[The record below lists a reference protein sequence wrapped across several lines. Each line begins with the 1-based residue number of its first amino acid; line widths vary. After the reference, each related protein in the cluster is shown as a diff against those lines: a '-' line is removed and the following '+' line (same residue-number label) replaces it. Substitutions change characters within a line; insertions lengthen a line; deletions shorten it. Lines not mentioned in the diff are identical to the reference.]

1 VKPGEVIGDRF
12 AVEGLA
18 AEGGMGEVY
27 RARDR
32 HTDAF
37 AAIKVMRLSNAQSL
51 ERFAREA
58 RILAELRHPGFVRYL
73 DHGRTEHDELY
84 LAMEWLVGEDL
95 GARLATRE
103 LSLTES
109 IQLITQVAAA
119 LAVAHAR
126 RIVHRDLKPSN
137 LFLVDHQVERVKVLD
152 FGVARLLSL
161 DTITEVGTVVGTPR
175 FMAPEQA
182 RGAENVDARA
192 DVFAL
197 GCVLFRCLTGEHAF
211 GGETQAEV
219 LARVVH
225 DEAPRLRALR
235 PEMPRALDDLV
246 SRMLAKAPQD
256 RPPDA
261 AAALAECLGLDRT
274 PIAAPRAARAELT
287 EEERRVQC
295 ALLIRL
301 EQPDETVRALAA
313 AHGGELSAAGD
324 LTLVTLPSQR
334 VATDQARM
342 AARCALAVRQHVDA
356 AMALVMGR
364 LEARTEAS
372 EVVVRARRL
381 LRATEVGGPIALD
394 EATAG
399 LLDARF
405 TVVGDEH
412 GLALHG
418 AHSGD
423 DETRTLLGKA
433 TPFVGREQ
441 ELAQLEAIFAACV
454 ANGEARASLVTG
466 APGLGKSRL
475 RQELT
480 QRVRQRNPTVA
491 VWTGR
496 GDPMRVGA
504 PFGLLGEAI
513 RCAAGID
520 GGEPLAVRRQLL
532 RERVARRV
540 PPARAAH
547 VAEFLGELAGVPFPT
562 EDSVRLRS
570 ARRDPLLLADQMRAA
585 WEEWLAAECE
595 AQPVL
600 IVLEDLQWGDMPTV
614 KFLDSALDALA
625 ERPLMVLGVA
635 RPEVH
640 DLFPRIWAER
650 PLQSLQLGELGRK
663 AGEKLVRQILGSGAT
678 DDTVA
683 RIVERAGGN
692 VFYLEELIRQ
702 VATGDRQ
709 LLPATVLAM
718 VEVRL
723 AALPAEARRVLRAA
737 SVLGDVFWAGGIKKL
752 VGEAPVAEVDQ
763 QLDELVARE
772 VVRRR
777 DRSRFEDETEHVF
790 RHSLMRETA
799 YAMLT
804 DRDRAL
810 GHRLAGEW
818 LEQAGERDALVLAEH
833 YERGQDR
840 SRAVTCYRRAAT
852 QALGGHDLA
861 ASIQRAEKGVA
872 LGAAG
877 EELGLLRLLQAES
890 HGWLGENE
898 AAAKHGLDAMRALAS
913 GGEAWFSAAGETA
926 TALGKLVRV
935 AEMHAVTDELRAA
948 GANLAVSGAYAVAL
962 ARAASQHFLRL
973 EIEPGAALTAE
984 LHAAR
989 RKYADDPGVVAWIE
1003 SAFGTHAFMHSNTE
1017 SAVEHHLSASRS
1029 YEQAGDLRNAC
1040 LAQIDAADA
1049 LIGAGIAE
1057 EAERVVAAALPSAE
1071 RMRMDS
1077 ATMLALAI
1085 RSLALVFQGKSDPA
1099 YAAAMTAV
1107 ERFPL
1112 LAESRLAWTFVRL
1125 ALGLALRMRGD
1136 LAGAEASLRETSALG
1151 LRVAVSVRICLA
1163 RVCLERGDAAS
1174 ALGIVREV
1182 LAEMPDFHYWRPLAQ
1197 LVMAEALDAVGDK
1210 DNARAAIAQ
1219 ARASMLA
1226 GAARL
1231 KSPAFVRSYYEHMPD
1246 NRRVAELAQSW
1257 LG

>member
-1 VKPGEVIGDRF
+1 VQPGDVIGERF
-12 AVEGLA
+12 VVEALA
-18 AEGGMGEVY
+18 AEGGMGAVY

-37 AAIKVMRLSNAQSL
+37 AAIKVLRMSDAQSL

-58 RILAELRHPGFVRYL
+58 RILAELRHPGFVQYL
-73 DHGRTEHDELY
+73 VHGRTERGELY

-95 GARLATRE
+95 GARLAARE
-103 LSLTES
+103 LSLSES
-109 IQLITQVAAA
+109 IRLITQIAAA

-137 LFLVDHQVERVKVLD
+137 LFLVEDRIERVKVLD
-152 FGVARLLSL
+152 FGVARLLPL
-161 DTITEVGTVVGTPR
+161 ETITETGMIVGTPR

-182 RGAENVDARA
+182 SGVKNVDARA

-197 GCVLFRCLTGEHAF
+197 GCVLFRCLTGAF
-211 GGETQAEV
+211 PFAGESPAE
-219 LARVVH
+219 LLGRVIH
-225 DEAPRLRALR
+225 DEARRVRELR
-235 PEMPRALDDLV
+235 PELPSELDELV
-246 SRMLAKAPQD
+246 ARMLAKAPAD
-256 RPPDA
+256 RPADA
-261 AAALAECLGLDRT
+261 AAVLAECLTLDLT
-274 PIAAPRAARAELT
+274 PAAAPHPARVELT
-287 EEERRVQC
+287 EQELRVQC
-295 ALLIRL
+295 ALVMDLAR
-301 EQPDETVRALAA
+301 PDETVRALIA
-313 AHGGELSAAGD
+313 AHGGQLGAAGD
-324 LTLVTLPSQR
+324 LTVVTLPSQR
-334 VATDQARM
+334 VTTDQARM
-342 AARCALAVRQHVDA
+342 AARCALAVRQHVA
-356 AMALVMGR
+356 ASMALVMGR
-364 LEARTEAS
+364 LEAGTGAN
-372 EVVVRARRL
+372 EVVARARRL
-381 LRATEVGGPIALD
+381 LRSPDGPIRLD

-405 TVVGDEH
+405 TVVGDPD

-418 AHSGD
+418 AQTGD
-423 DETRTLLGKA
+423 EETRTLLGKP

-441 ELAQLEAIFAACV
+441 ELAQLEAVFAACV
-454 ANGEARASLVTG
+454 ANREARAVLVTG

-480 QRVRQRNPTVA
+480 QRVQQRSPTVA

-496 GDPMRVGA
+496 GDPMRAGA

-513 RCAAGID
+513 RRAATID
-520 GGEPLAVRRQLL
+520 GGEPLAVRRQRLY
-532 RERVARRV
+532 ERVARHV
-540 PPARAAH
+540 PAERAAH
-547 VAEFLGELAGVPFPT
+547 VAEFLGEIAGVPFPT

-600 IVLEDLQWGDMPTV
+600 LVLEDLQWGDVPTV

-625 ERPLMVLGVA
+625 ERPLMVLGLA

-650 PLQSLQLGELGRK
+650 PLQSLHLGELGRK
-663 AGEKLVRQILGSGAT
+663 AGERLVRQILGSAAA

-709 LLPATVLAM
+709 LLPDTVLAM

-723 AALPAEARRVLRAA
+723 AGLPAEARRALRAA
-737 SVLGDVFWAGGIKKL
+737 SVFGDVFWAGGVKKL
-752 VGEAPVAEVDQ
+752 VGETRAAAEVDQ
-763 QLDELVARE
+763 QLAELVARE

-777 DRSRFEDETEHVF
+777 DRSHFEGETEHAF
-790 RHSLMRETA
+790 RHSLMREAA

-810 GHRLAGEW
+810 GHRLAGAW
-818 LEQAGERDALVLAEH
+818 LEGAGERDALVLAEH

-840 SRAVTCYRRAAT
+840 PRAVTCYRRAAE
-852 QALGGHDLA
+852 QALGGHDMA

-872 LGAAG
+872 CGAAG
-877 EELGLLRLLQAES
+877 EELGLLRLVEAES

-898 AAAKHGLDAMRALAS
+898 AAARHGIAAMRALPP

-926 TALGKLVRV
+926 TALGKLGRI
-935 AEMHAVTDELRAA
+935 AEMRAVTDELRAA
-948 GANLAVSGAYAVAL
+948 GACRTVSAAYAVAL
-962 ARAASQHFLRL
+962 ARAASQYFLRKETEL
-973 EIEPGAALTAE
+973 GAALCAE
-984 LHAAR
+984 LHAPEPPW
-989 RKYADDPGVVAWIE
+989 ADDPGVVAWIE
-1003 SAFGTHAFMHSNTE
+1003 TAFGYQAFMDSDTE
-1017 SAVEHHLSASRS
+1017 SAVDHHLGAARS

-1040 LAQIDAADA
+1040 LAQIEAADA

-1057 EAERVVAAALPSAE
+1057 EAERLVAAALPVAE
-1071 RMRMDS
+1071 RMRLHA

-1085 RSLALVFQGKSDPA
+1085 QTLALVFQGKSDPA
-1099 YAAAMTAV
+1099 YATATTAA
-1107 ERFPL
+1107 ERFPSL
-1112 LAESRLAWTFVRL
+1112 MESSLAWTYARL
-1125 ALGLALRMRGD
+1125 GLALALRMRGD
-1136 LAGAEASLRETSALG
+1136 LTGAEARLREAFALG
-1151 LRVAVSVRICLA
+1151 QPKVLSVRICLA
-1163 RVCLERGDAAS
+1163 RVCLERGDPAA
-1174 ALGIVREV
+1174 ALGIVRPV
-1182 LAEMPDFHYWRPLAQ
+1182 LLEMPELHYWRPLAE
-1197 LVMAEALDAVGDK
+1197 LVLGEASGAVGDE
-1210 DNARAAIAQ
+1210 DEARAAIAR
-1219 ARASMLA
+1219 ARESMLA
-1226 GAARL
+1226 GAAHL
-1231 KSPAFVRSYYEHMPD
+1231 KNPAYARSYLEHMPD
-1246 NRRVAELAQSW
+1246 NRRVAELARAW